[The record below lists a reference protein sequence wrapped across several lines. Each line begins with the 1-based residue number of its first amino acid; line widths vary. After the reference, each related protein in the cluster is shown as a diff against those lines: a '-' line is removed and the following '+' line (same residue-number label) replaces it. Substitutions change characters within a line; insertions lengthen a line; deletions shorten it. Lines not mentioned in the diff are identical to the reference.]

1 MALPS
6 LDLLI
11 ERKAATMAPEGLLVK
26 PEVGQQP
33 AKRGAVLQTAL
44 VALAISCA
52 LLTVRA
58 LSIQFSFSNRQKG
71 LHSPGANLKAVSC
84 PRERR
89 AEM

>member
-6 LDLLI
+6 SDLLI
-11 ERKAATMAPEGLLVK
+11 EREAASVAPEGLLAE

-33 AKRGAVLQTAL
+33 AKRSGCL

-58 LSIQFSFSNRQKG
+58 LSFQFSFSKRQKAPQ
-71 LHSPGANLKAVSC
+71 L
-84 PRERR
+84 
-89 AEM
+89 

>member
-1 MALPS
+1 MALLG

-11 ERKAATMAPEGLLVK
+11 ERRAATVTPEELLAE
-26 PEVGQQP
+26 PAVGQQP
-33 AKRGAVLQTAL
+33 AKGSAALQTAL
-44 VALAISCA
+44 VALAVSCA

-58 LSIQFSFSNRQKG
+58 LSLQFSFSNRQKG
-71 LHSPGANLKAVSC
+71 LHSYEVNLKAAPC